1 MKKIIVLF
9 VFVSLLACCKT
20 KQHCG
25 GVASME
31 EIIEMNNGVINGDSV
46 KIKN

>member
-20 KQHCG
+20 KQPCG

-46 KIKN
+46 RIKN

>member
-20 KQHCG
+20 KQPCG

-31 EIIEMNNGVINGDSV
+31 KIIEMNNGVINGDSV

>member
-9 VFVSLLACCKT
+9 VFVCLLACCKT
-20 KQHCG
+20 KQPCG

>member
-1 MKKIIVLF
+1 MKITIYILIFICIIM
-9 VFVSLLACCKT
+9 SCKT
-20 KQHCG
+20 PAPCG